1 MLLYVPGVSVFLD
14 VDDLKDI
21 GELETCALP
30 PPSEHTR
37 GARAR
42 PLHTGGEAHPRRP
55 PLAYPRPTPG
65 PPRVSPLLPP
75 ARRREDGDHHDLR
88 LEGLLQVDQLPAR
101 GGLHREAEQAHHA
114 HARPGQGRRAARL
127 HQGERVPGAPAQ
139 ADLHV
144 PRRGHA
150 AQGDHV
156 APHQGLPAR
165 EPQAAHR
172 ADAARLRHLR
182 QPARAAALSAGRD
195 LGQEAHVQQE
205 GALPHCSP

>member
-42 PLHTGGEAHPRRP
+42 PLHTSGEAHPRRP
-55 PLAYPRPTPG
+55 PLAYRRPTPG
-65 PPRVSPLLPP
+65 PPGVLSPVLPPP

-114 HARPGQGRRAARL
+114 HA
-127 HQGERVPGAPAQ
+127 
-139 ADLHV
+139 
-144 PRRGHA
+144 
-150 AQGDHV
+150 
-156 APHQGLPAR
+156 
-165 EPQAAHR
+165 
-172 ADAARLRHLR
+172 
-182 QPARAAALSAGRD
+182 
-195 LGQEAHVQQE
+195 
-205 GALPHCSP
+205 